1 MTTPPTAQSAPP
13 TLAQQLPFTG
23 PLEDAVAHV
32 QRFADP
38 KAGRPTLLLTTAADL
53 GQPVTVHVTRYA
65 TDDLEVT
72 GSHHGQPAHLGF
84 FTVPGLRARWQAELD
99 AAAQARRQEDLIR
112 QPWTFVHP
120 LTR

>member
-1 MTTPPTAQSAPP
+1 MTVPPAPQP
-13 TLAQQLPFTG
+13 PLAQQLAFTG
-23 PLEDAVAHV
+23 PLEGAVAHV
-32 QRFADP
+32 LRFTDP
-38 KAGRPTLLLTTAADL
+38 EAGTPTLLLSTSADL

-84 FTVPGLRARWQAELD
+84 FTVPGLRDRWQAELD
-99 AAAQARRQEDLIR
+99 AAAQARRQEDLLR

-120 LTR
+120 LTP